1 MVKYILLTI
10 SLFSFLIA
18 FPQQLRPDPSP
29 EMYHQIKALKTLPKV
44 LYLAAH
50 PDDENTALLSWL
62 VNQQHIHT
70 AYLSLTRGDG
80 GQNLIGSEQG
90 ASLGLIRTYELLEAR
105 KLDGAKQYFSRAI
118 DFGFSKNTHDTF
130 SQWNADS
137 ITADVV
143 KVIRGFRPDIII
155 TRFPPTAAAGH
166 GQHAASA
173 VIAEK
178 AFRAVSHET
187 WAPRRLLWNTFRFG
201 SVNTTRDDQFKVESG
216 QYDPLRGLGYGE
228 LAGIS
233 RSRHQSQG
241 AGTPSRAGRSTEY
254 FEHVLGEPIGE
265 SLFDGISMNWTAIGK
280 PEIDQAIDRILT
292 NFQFT
297 DPSASLPDLIRVRKL
312 LSTLNDP
319 LRQREKLQAIDRI
332 ILSASGFMGEVI
344 SSREEAVAGETVDFQ
359 INLIGRS
366 QHPIEVVGISAFGSS
381 ISGSVKLKNDQVSSV
396 PARISI
402 PAEAAITQP
411 YWLKEPP
418 PSPYQYSVS
427 ADSLIGLPEA
437 PNPLHVNLQ
446 VRIADQIIPL
456 TLPLSFKKLDPIKGD
471 VVEALRIVPRVNLRF
486 QQELY
491 IQKSNSPLKVGVRLQ
506 NRTEL
511 SDGELHI
518 LQGGRSIASLKNL
531 QLPAGSDTTFQIDLP
546 EKDQK
551 EIQAVLRVG
560 EQEYKHYQ
568 SLIRYPHLP
577 TLSYYNPAEAR
588 ILGAGIQ
595 NSARKVGYVQGA
607 GDFIPAF
614 LKVAGVEVVVLQES
628 DLVSAGRLAEYDAII
643 TGIRVINAEKRM
655 RQWMPV
661 LKQYVRNGGTLLMQF
676 NTLQDM
682 ATADIGPYPFTI
694 GRDRVTEEDAK
705 VRFLDPQHSLLH
717 YPNKIQPSDFNGWVQ
732 EKGLYFVSDWDE
744 RYTPLFEMNDT
755 GEQALQGS
763 TLYAAY
769 GKGHFIYTSLSFFR
783 QLHAGHEGA
792 ARLFFNMLSAGSSP
806 QEKSATP

>member
-1 MVKYILLTI
+1 
-10 SLFSFLIA
+10 
-18 FPQQLRPDPSP
+18 
-29 EMYHQIKALKTLPKV
+29 
-44 LYLAAH
+44 
-50 PDDENTALLSWL
+50 
-62 VNQQHIHT
+62 
-70 AYLSLTRGDG
+70 
-80 GQNLIGSEQG
+80 
-90 ASLGLIRTYELLEAR
+90 
-105 KLDGAKQYFSRAI
+105 
-118 DFGFSKNTHDTF
+118 
-130 SQWNADS
+130 
-137 ITADVV
+137 
-143 KVIRGFRPDIII
+143 
-155 TRFPPTAAAGH
+155 
-166 GQHAASA
+166 
-173 VIAEK
+173 
-178 AFRAVSHET
+178 
-187 WAPRRLLWNTFRFG
+187 
-201 SVNTTRDDQFKVESG
+201 
-216 QYDPLRGLGYGE
+216 
-228 LAGIS
+228 
-233 RSRHQSQG
+233 
-241 AGTPSRAGRSTEY
+241 
-254 FEHVLGEPIGE
+254 
-265 SLFDGISMNWTAIGK
+265 
-280 PEIDQAIDRILT
+280 
-292 NFQFT
+292 
-297 DPSASLPDLIRVRKL
+297 
-312 LSTLNDP
+312 
-319 LRQREKLQAIDRI
+319 
-332 ILSASGFMGEVI
+332 
-344 SSREEAVAGETVDFQ
+344 
-359 INLIGRS
+359 
-366 QHPIEVVGISAFGSS
+366 
-381 ISGSVKLKNDQVSSV
+381 
-396 PARISI
+396 
-402 PAEAAITQP
+402 
-411 YWLKEPP
+411 
-418 PSPYQYSVS
+418 
-427 ADSLIGLPEA
+427 
-437 PNPLHVNLQ
+437 
-446 VRIADQIIPL
+446 QIIPL

-471 VVEALRIVPRVNLRF
+471 VVEALRIVPPVNLRF

-491 IQKSNSPLKVGVRLQ
+491 IQKSNSALKVGVRLQ

-531 QLPAGSDTTFQIDLP
+531 QLTAGSDTTFQIDLP
-546 EKDQK
+546 EKELK

-560 EQEYKHYQ
+560 KHEYKHYQ

-655 RQWMPV
+655 RQWMQV

-783 QLHAGHEGA
+783 QLPAGHEGA